1 MYCGTNKTAL
11 SSQNQISCTLLRLME
26 DVPFSRISIST
37 LCREAGVSRQT
48 FYSLFQSKENVIT
61 WTLQQSYCYDPDGQM
76 DPDRSI
82 SPIEQIC
89 HSYTRYITDH
99 ADFLRLL
106 AENNLPYILYTSMYD
121 SLMNCCCFLPD
132 APEDRRAYTADF
144 LSGGFS
150 GLANS
155 YILREEKPDPAVLEQ
170 LTLDILSDR
179 LLENC

>member
-1 MYCGTNKTAL
+1 M
-11 SSQNQISCTLLRLME
+11 S
-26 DVPFSRISIST
+26 
-37 LCREAGVSRQT
+37 
-48 FYSLFQSKENVIT
+48 
-61 WTLQQSYCYDPDGQM
+61 
-76 DPDRSI
+76 
-82 SPIEQIC
+82 
-89 HSYTRYITDH
+89 RYITDH

-170 LTLDILSDR
+170 LTLDILSGR
-179 LLENC
+179 LLEDR